1 LLNDQ
6 LGSNDT
12 IWHLLTLPGLC
23 IILNCMEIEVRAN
36 SIYTTQ
42 ETLSLLKISKSTFLR
57 LVKKG
62 ILSASKIGGQYRI
75 LGREI
80 LELFN
85 PRVRQTAIKAYDK
98 VSAKVKDRLK
108 EVG

>member
-1 LLNDQ
+1 
-6 LGSNDT
+6 
-12 IWHLLTLPGLC
+12 
-23 IILNCMEIEVRAN
+23 METEVKEMG
-36 SIYTTQ
+36 IYTTE

-62 ILSASKIGGQYRI
+62 VISANKIGGQYRI

-85 PRVRQTAIKAYDK
+85 PKVRRVAEKAYSK
-98 VSAKVKDRLK
+98 VSEKMKKKLSEVK
-108 EVG
+108 